1 VEKRRDSVTEDPA
14 GPPSASP
21 FAALRLRLF
30 AVLLGVQ
37 LVNAIAVWA
46 HVVGVQWTLTAR
58 GESATVVALAPAAMA
73 LPFLLFALPAGAVVG
88 FASRERMQAA
98 AMAASG
104 LSAGAGALLSVVG
117 ADHAALLIATV
128 VVVGSALVLVGV
140 AWQSLL
146 PDLVHR
152 GLLPSATVL
161 DGAIYN
167 VARAV
172 GPLLAG
178 LVLGLRGST
187 ETFAV
192 VSALFLTGAAVL
204 LVVELRRPGRRRKR
218 RPILRDVVDGL
229 RFARYSPWTR
239 RLLTRMVMFGLPA
252 SALWA
257 LISLVVHDRLGL
269 GSSGFGVVMALVGAG
284 AVGATVVL
292 PPLRSRLSVSAFA
305 AGGSSVYAATLL
317 VLGLGTDP
325 ALVGGV
331 LVLGGVAW
339 VGVQS
344 TWMMLAHQALPD
356 WVRPRVIALL
366 LFLFQGTQAVGSLVW
381 GLVADLVGLPGAL
394 LAAAVL
400 MGLSI
405 LVLLRAGL
413 GSSAG
418 IEPHPAEVDEALHR
432 QLLEAHDGELVV
444 RYDYLVEPTR
454 GGEFAETMARLRL
467 SRLRLG
473 ARAWH
478 LRPHPRHPHTFVET
492 YRVPSRQDL
501 VEQESVRLTVPEE
514 RLRLET
520 RQVATTVHGP
530 RTFPAAVWDDMTEA
544 DPGRSPSKELDDGSQ

>member
-1 VEKRRDSVTEDPA
+1 
-14 GPPSASP
+14 
-21 FAALRLRLF
+21 
-30 AVLLGVQ
+30 
-37 LVNAIAVWA
+37 
-46 HVVGVQWTLTAR
+46 
-58 GESATVVALAPAAMA
+58 
-73 LPFLLFALPAGAVVG
+73 
-88 FASRERMQAA
+88 
-98 AMAASG
+98 
-104 LSAGAGALLSVVG
+104 
-117 ADHAALLIATV
+117 
-128 VVVGSALVLVGV
+128 
-140 AWQSLL
+140 
-146 PDLVHR
+146 
-152 GLLPSATVL
+152 
-161 DGAIYN
+161 
-167 VARAV
+167 
-172 GPLLAG
+172 
-178 LVLGLRGST
+178 
-187 ETFAV
+187 
-192 VSALFLTGAAVL
+192 
-204 LVVELRRPGRRRKR
+204 
-218 RPILRDVVDGL
+218 
-229 RFARYSPWTR
+229 
-239 RLLTRMVMFGLPA
+239 
-252 SALWA
+252 
-257 LISLVVHDRLGL
+257 
-269 GSSGFGVVMALVGAG
+269 
-284 AVGATVVL
+284 
-292 PPLRSRLSVSAFA
+292 
-305 AGGSSVYAATLL
+305 
-317 VLGLGTDP
+317 
-325 ALVGGV
+325 
-331 LVLGGVAW
+331 
-339 VGVQS
+339 
-344 TWMMLAHQALPD
+344 
-356 WVRPRVIALL
+356 LL